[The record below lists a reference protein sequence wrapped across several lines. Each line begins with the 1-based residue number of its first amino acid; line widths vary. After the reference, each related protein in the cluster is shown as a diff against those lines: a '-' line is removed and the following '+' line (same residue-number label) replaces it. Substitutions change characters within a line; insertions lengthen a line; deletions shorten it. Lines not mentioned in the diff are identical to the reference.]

1 MGGGNCIYV
10 FLPRRLQM
18 KDLPDVTL
26 PPEGEKVSSVL
37 IDKVRDVGKLPCPR
51 MGTPMQAE
59 NCKKIRL
66 ATNTD
71 RPCKPCRQWARQLVK
86 CPQLALLVAAKV
98 PTKSMPV
105 VQPTA
110 VQPVIAP
117 AAAQLVRKR
126 IAPKVVATTA
136 AQVTMTWKNGT
147 VSNVPGPKC
156 EYLAL
161 KHPRGG
167 SVRQRFQPL
176 DENSQC
182 VKCGKNWKPGQ
193 KEIRCTPAPK
203 PVRATRS
210 NIPVTQTSLRSLTR
224 DGWEIV
230 NCWFDRNP
238 AHDARRDG
246 RVAKNTGEQPNPSCP
261 ACKVEWN
268 GENQLQTHLWKQDAS
283 TGEVMYM
290 EGSKESSKALL
301 QSVGNFQHRDISC
314 WTCSTSFEFPIAE
327 QLRHK
332 QLKYTDPRYCGDCR
346 AARRKAE
353 AEKRMEL
360 ARAQEVKK

>member
-1 MGGGNCIYV
+1 
-10 FLPRRLQM
+10 M

-26 PPEGEKVSSVL
+26 PPEGEKVEPAMVAA
-37 IDKVRDVGKLPCPR
+37 VADVGKLPCPR

-59 NCKKIRL
+59 NCKRVRKAIN
-66 ATNTD
+66 AA
-71 RPCKPCRQWARQLVK
+71 RPCKPCKAWAKLLRK
-86 CPQLALLVAAKV
+86 CPQLALLVAAQV

-126 IAPKVVATTA
+126 IAPKPVAKPGLIDHIRLGDVV
-136 AQVTMTWKNGT
+136 WINGA
-147 VSNVPGPKC
+147 VSNNVPGPKC
-156 EYLAL
+156 EYNPP
-161 KHPRGG
+161 KRPIVG

-176 DENSQC
+176 DENCRC

-193 KEIRCTPAPK
+193 KEIRCTPSAPK
-203 PVRATRS
+203 PVRATRP
-210 NIPVTQTSLRSLTR
+210 NTPATSLRSLTR
-224 DGWEIV
+224 DGWEIA

-246 RVAKNTGEQPNPSCP
+246 RVAKSGEQPNPSCP
-261 ACKVEWN
+261 DCKVEWN

-301 QSVGNFQHRDISC
+301 QSVGDFQHRDISC
-314 WTCSTSFEFPIAE
+314 WTCNTAFSFSIAE

-332 QLKYTDPRYCGDCR
+332 QLRYNDPRYCHPCR
-346 AARRKAE
+346 DARRVAE
-353 AEKRMEL
+353 TKRLKEL
-360 ARAQEVKK
+360 NAK